1 MHVCIPVDEDR
12 GLESRVCQ
20 HFGTA
25 SLFMIVDTETGVCRA
40 VRNQNA
46 DHAHGTCE
54 PLLMLRGEALDGII
68 VAGIG
73 RGALERL
80 ELDRVRVFRTEHG
93 SVGET
98 IAALRSGALRQLTT
112 GEACTG
118 HLAP

>member
-1 MHVCIPVDEDR
+1 MNLCIPVNSDS
-12 GLESRVCQ
+12 GLASEVCP
-20 HFGTA
+20 HFGSA
-25 SLFMIVDTETGVCRA
+25 PCFLIVDTDSGACHA

-118 HLAP
+118 HGAP